1 MQANNDA
8 VTNPHQIEQVRN
20 RFELWRS
27 GHHGRR
33 PLPQDLW
40 SAAAQLA
47 QQHGVHRIAKA
58 LRLSYDSLRQ
68 HLPTGAALQRK
79 PRKTPAKFVELLP
92 LSSALLPE
100 CSIELENAR
109 GAKIKIQLRGP
120 AMDELSRLTQL
131 FWREL

>member
-1 MQANNDA
+1 M
-8 VTNPHQIEQVRN
+8 
-20 RFELWRS
+20 
-27 GHHGRR
+27 
-33 PLPQDLW
+33 
-40 SAAAQLA
+40 
-47 QQHGVHRIAKA
+47 
-58 LRLSYDSLRQ
+58 
-68 HLPTGAALQRK
+68 PTGAALQRK